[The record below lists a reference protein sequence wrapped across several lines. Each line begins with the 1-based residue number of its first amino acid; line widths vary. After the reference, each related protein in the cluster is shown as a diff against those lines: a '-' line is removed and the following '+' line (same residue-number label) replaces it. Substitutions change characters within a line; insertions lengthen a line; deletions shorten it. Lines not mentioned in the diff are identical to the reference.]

1 MSNRNAFESLREQLT
16 ALPRS
21 EIRLP
26 DMPVEQAIR
35 EAEIMHS
42 AAVEDA
48 EALAKVGIHS
58 EVLDS
63 LDGAIGA
70 LRFTQAQYIAA
81 LGELKESAR
90 EWVRLL
96 PEAKTLRHELLA
108 TLSFATRHIPD
119 ATRAIKRIREGVN
132 AAHIVQD
139 LLTLSELGKKYPE
152 TLEGLHFDMS
162 ELDRAA
168 EMSKRMSHLYARA
181 FIERGSTLAKILRDA
196 AYTLM
201 RRQMNQV
208 MVSAEFVF
216 RKQRERLE
224 FYHSQFRSRRHAA
237 ASRVV
242 ESGSAQAS
250 PTPSLV
256 AAGAA
261 H

>member
-1 MSNRNAFESLREQLT
+1 
-16 ALPRS
+16 
-21 EIRLP
+21 
-26 DMPVEQAIR
+26 
-35 EAEIMHS
+35 MH
-42 AAVEDA
+42 A
-48 EALAKVGIHS
+48 EALAKVGIHA

-63 LDGAIGA
+63 LNRAIGA

-96 PEAKTLRHELLA
+96 PEAKTLRSELLA
-108 TLSFATRHIPD
+108 TLSFATRHVPD
-119 ATRAIKRIREGVN
+119 ATRAIKRIREGMN
-132 AAHIVQD
+132 AAHVVQD

-152 TLEGLHFDMS
+152 TLEGLHFEIR

-168 EMSKRMSHLYARA
+168 AMSERMSRVYARA

-201 RRQMNQV
+201 RRHMSQV

-216 RKQRERLE
+216 RRQRERLE

-242 ESGSAQAS
+242 ESGSAQTS
-250 PTPSLV
+250 PAPTLV
-256 AAGAA
+256 TAGAM